1 MFKCFQEI
9 IKNNSFHE
17 TKRYQVAMINY
28 PPVVAATGLTLI
40 LQLPK
45 AISDISSLRGIPPQS
60 TSKQM
65 INLLKGGNYRAVS
78 YRVGTFTEQWAR
90 IIILNVH
97 KLCDIRSRVKDKE
110 QWIKTGISLP
120 NRSYFYSD
128 HDMAK
133 YATLIFHYPQ
143 RRSVLGHNC

>member
-1 MFKCFQEI
+1 
-9 IKNNSFHE
+9 
-17 TKRYQVAMINY
+17 MIDY

-40 LQLPK
+40 LQPPK

-65 INLLKGGNYRAVS
+65 INLLKGGNYSTVS
-78 YRVGTFTEQWAR
+78 YRPGTFTEQLAR

-97 KLCDIRSRVKDKE
+97 KHCHIRSRVKDKE

-120 NRSYFYSD
+120 NQSYFYSD
-128 HDMAK
+128 DDMAE
-133 YATLIFHYPQ
+133 YATLIFDYPH
-143 RRSVLGHNC
+143 RRSVLGHNR

>member
-9 IKNNSFHE
+9 IKNYSFRE
-17 TKRYQVAMINY
+17 TKRYEVAMIDY

-65 INLLKGGNYRAVS
+65 INLLKGGNYSTVS
-78 YRVGTFTEQWAR
+78 YRAGTFTEQRAR

-97 KLCDIRSRVKDKE
+97 KHCHIRSLVETTPLARHAIENNTATAITCRPRRKHCAVSPLRDCSL
-110 QWIKTGISLP
+110 KTS
-120 NRSYFYSD
+120 
-128 HDMAK
+128 
-133 YATLIFHYPQ
+133 
-143 RRSVLGHNC
+143 